1 MSQYLNT
8 LLKATGRAGLD
19 NNQIMNIARTKYKN
33 IDLRMDPNFQ
43 RREAFNINDEMV
55 EQTKKIMEDYGSHS
69 IPPKI
74 KARLE
79 DFAAKAI
86 ALGDDQ
92 QLLRH
97 SNAFLKLADDLYGP
111 GGASNVTSMVPEQL
125 ARQAHKN
132 SMQLADS
139 TYGDF
144 PGRQEMIKKN
154 IERLMKEAPGEVEV
168 LRNYLNSGYEG
179 TYAEYLRN
187 EVDPDKWMHYQNVFP
202 EGYGAGDFAT
212 GGRVGAA
219 GGGLIRALLKLLGRK
234 KGKGLEELMQP
245 KTPAGN
251 VAMRNLLPDNELDM
265 RMARG
270 RLMEEPGWYR
280 DTVLGESKTGNA
292 WHNLGKATADLTGWK
307 PDPQSPIV
315 MKGIREGF
323 AKPREGIMQTSK
335 IDDEINS
342 MMTEMKAMK
351 ERSEKMMLDAD
362 FKMRDMKSQEAMVD
376 AFVRD
381 LDDGIDPGTAIKR
394 FTAAYKKLR
403 EPHAVGGR
411 VGLRGGGILG
421 RLFRMGTAGDAEI
434 SHARMRGPF
443 NTGHSSVD
451 LGDMQQYKNIIND
464 PNVELDAIHEL
475 EDMVQNS
482 LRYSKEQKAAF
493 LKLIRKEKFKVNVL
507 YDDAKLQRMAKA
519 DPEGFDRWL
528 EYMINKDPT
537 LGDYATGGRVGLHE
551 GGMLGSMG
559 VEDGSYQAAEQAQ
572 NPYQQAYKDA
582 ANNMTNEDLLNPQV
596 QGLQQAANQRQQFI
610 TQRMNERNNDLISR
624 LSPFQVAQQGTNSYD
639 PLGQLANVAGQ
650 GHRLSNLPGSQDP
663 VSNRQLGE
671 GLSQGQQAIQQAIG
685 HSHQALA
692 QKLGQGNLQQVGLQ
706 QGAQGVSAFG
716 AQGAQPLSTTPQ
728 VISGLA
734 DFGGQLGIGGLFG
747 MRS

>member
-1 MSQYLNT
+1 MIDA
-8 LLKATGRAGLD
+8 LLKATTRAGLNSD
-19 NNQIMNIARTKYKN
+19 NIMQIAKTKYAN
-33 IDLRMDPNFQ
+33 VDLRMHADFQ

-451 LGDMQQYKNIIND
+451 VGDMQQYKNIIND

>member
-19 NNQIMNIARTKYKN
+19 NDQIMNIARTKYKN

-55 EQTKKIMEDYGSHS
+55 EQTKKIMDDYGSHS
-69 IPPKI
+69 LPPKI

-79 DFAAKAI
+79 DFAAKVV

-187 EVDPDKWMHYQNVFP
+187 EVDPDKWQFYQNVFP

-219 GGGLIRALLKLLGRK
+219 GGGFIKELLKLLGRK
-234 KGKGLEELMQP
+234 KGKGLEELVQP

-251 VAMRNLLPDNELDM
+251 VAMRNLLPDEALDS
-265 RMARG
+265 RISSG

-280 DTVLGESKTGNA
+280 DHILGEDKLDKA
-292 WHNLGKATADLTGWK
+292 FFDLGQATKHRTGWQ
-307 PDPQSPIV
+307 PDPQNPIV

-335 IDDEINS
+335 IDDEIND
-342 MMTEMKAMK
+342 MMAEMKAMK

-362 FKMRDMKSQEAMVD
+362 FKMRDMKAQEAMVD

-381 LDDGIDPGTAIKR
+381 LDDGVDPGTAIKR
-394 FTAAYKKLR
+394 FTEAYKKLR
-403 EPHAVGGR
+403 EPHATGGR
-411 VGLRGGGILG
+411 VGLKGGGILSKM
-421 RLFRMGTAGDAEI
+421 FKMGTVGDAEKA
-434 SHARMRGPF
+434 HARMRGPF

-451 LGDMQQYKNIIND
+451 VGDMQQYKNIIND
-464 PNVELDAIHEL
+464 PHVELDAIHEL

-537 LGDYATGGRVGLHE
+537 LGDYATGGRVGFA
-551 GGMLGSMG
+551 GGSS
-559 VEDGSYQAAEQAQ
+559 VQDINEAA
-572 NPYQQAYKDA
+572 DA
-582 ANNMTNEDLLNPQV
+582 AHAESDAAPEGYTVNDIMNPE
-596 QGLQQAANQRQQFI
+596 G
-610 TQRMNERNNDLISR
+610 ERI
-624 LSPFQVAQQGTNSYD
+624 GT
-639 PLGQLANVAGQ
+639 
-650 GHRLSNLPGSQDP
+650 
-663 VSNRQLGE
+663 
-671 GLSQGQQAIQQAIG
+671 
-685 HSHQALA
+685 
-692 QKLGQGNLQQVGLQ
+692 
-706 QGAQGVSAFG
+706 
-716 AQGAQPLSTTPQ
+716 STTIKPEGFDEAAHTTDVLTNNGLNMQGDIDLRKALESNPEMDPQ
-728 VISGLA
+728 VILDIMLQKEIYTTP
-734 DFGGQLGIGGLFG
+734 DFAAGGQVQVSGVGSLF
-747 MRS
+747 RRK

>member
-19 NNQIMNIARTKYKN
+19 NDQIMNIAKTKYKN
-33 IDLRMDPNFQ
+33 IDLRMDPDFQ

-55 EQTKKIMEDYGSHS
+55 EQTKKIMDEYGSHS
-69 IPPKI
+69 LPPKI

-86 ALGDDQ
+86 AFGDDQ

-97 SNAFLKLADDLYGP
+97 SNAFLKLADDLYGT
-111 GGASNVTSMVPEQL
+111 GGANNVTSMVPEQL

-132 SMQLADS
+132 SMQLEGS

-154 IERLMKEAPGEVEV
+154 IQRLMKEAPGEVEV
-168 LRNYLNSGYEG
+168 LRKYLNSGYEG

-187 EVDPDKWMHYQNVFP
+187 EVDPDKWQFYQNVFP

-219 GGGLIRALLKLLGRK
+219 GGGFIKELLKLLGRK
-234 KGKGLEELMQP
+234 KGKGLEALVQP

-251 VAMRNLLPDNELDM
+251 VAMRNLLPDEALDS
-265 RMARG
+265 RISSA

-280 DTVLGESKTGNA
+280 DHILGEDKLDKA
-292 WHNLGKATADLTGWK
+292 FFDLGQATKHRTGWQ
-307 PDPQSPIV
+307 PDPQNPIV

-335 IDDEINS
+335 IDDEIND
-342 MMTEMKAMK
+342 MMAEMRAMK

-381 LDDGIDPGTAIKR
+381 LDDGVDPGTAIKR
-394 FTAAYKKLR
+394 FTEAYKKLR
-403 EPHAVGGR
+403 EPHATGGR
-411 VGLRGGGILG
+411 VGLKGGGILSKM
-421 RLFRMGTAGDAEI
+421 FKMGTVGDAEK

-451 LGDMQQYKNIIND
+451 VGDMQQYKNIIND
-464 PNVELDAIHEL
+464 PQVELDAIHEL

-493 LKLIRKEKFKVNVL
+493 LKLIRKEKFKVNIL
-507 YDDAKLQRMAKA
+507 YDDPKLQRMAEA
-519 DPEGFDRWL
+519 DPEGFDQWL

-537 LGDYATGGRVGLHE
+537 AGDYATGG
-551 GGMLGSMG
+551 
-559 VEDGSYQAAEQAQ
+559 
-572 NPYQQAYKDA
+572 
-582 ANNMTNEDLLNPQV
+582 QV
-596 QGLQQAANQRQQFI
+596 
-610 TQRMNERNNDLISR
+610 
-624 LSPFQVAQQGTNSYD
+624 
-639 PLGQLANVAGQ
+639 LANGV
-650 GHRLSNLPGSQDP
+650 
-663 VSNRQLGE
+663 
-671 GLSQGQQAIQQAIG
+671 
-685 HSHQALA
+685 
-692 QKLGQGNLQQVGLQ
+692 GN
-706 QGAQGVSAFG
+706 
-716 AQGAQPLSTTPQ
+716 
-728 VISGLA
+728 
-734 DFGGQLGIGGLFG
+734 LFG

>member
-1 MSQYLNT
+1 MIDA
-8 LLKATGRAGLD
+8 LLKATTRAGLNSD
-19 NNQIMNIARTKYKN
+19 NIMQIAKTKYAN
-33 IDLRMDPNFQ
+33 VDLRMHGDFQ
-43 RREAFNINDEMV
+43 KRDAFHISDEIT
-55 EQTKKIMEDYGSHS
+55 EITKKSMDELGSHTL
-69 IPPKI
+69 PPKI

-92 QLLRH
+92 QTLRH
-97 SNAFLKLADDLYGP
+97 TNAFLKFADEIYGP
-111 GGASNVTSMVPEQL
+111 GGSNNVTSMVPHQL
-125 ARQAHKN
+125 GRKAHQN
-132 SMQLADS
+132 SMQLEDS

-144 PGRQEMIKKN
+144 PGRENIIKRN
-154 IERLMKEAPGEVEV
+154 IQRMAEERPGEVEV
-168 LRNYLNSGYEG
+168 LRGYLNSGYEG

-187 EVDPDKWMHYQNVFP
+187 EIDPDKWMHYYNPFP
-202 EGYGAGDFAT
+202 EGTGGADFAA
-212 GGRVGAA
+212 GGRVGLK
-219 GGGLIRALLKLLGRK
+219 GGGLIIELLKKLLGSK
-234 KGKGLEELMQP
+234 KGKGLESMMQP

-251 VAMRNLLPDNELDM
+251 VAMRNLLPDDELDM

-342 MMTEMKAMK
+342 MMTEMRAMK

-381 LDDGIDPGTAIKR
+381 LEDGIDPGTAIKR

-403 EPHAVGGR
+403 EPHATGGR
-411 VGLRGGGILG
+411 VGLKGGGILSKI
-421 RLFRMGTAGDAEI
+421 FKMGTAGDAEKA
-434 SHARMRGPF
+434 HARMKGPF
-443 NTGHSSVD
+443 FTGHSSVD

-464 PNVELDAIHEL
+464 PKTELDAIYEL

-482 LRYSKEQKAAF
+482 ARYTEAQKAAF
-493 LKLIRKEKFKVNVL
+493 LKLIQKEKFRVQIL
-507 YDDAKLQRMAKA
+507 YDDPKLQRIAET
-519 DPEGFDRWL
+519 DPEGFDQWL
-528 EYMINKDPT
+528 NYMINKDPSA
-537 LGDYATGGRVGLHE
+537 GGFATGGRVGLHE
-551 GGMLGSMG
+551 GGVLGTMG
-559 VEDGSYQAAEQAQ
+559 VADGSYQAAEQAQ

-596 QGLQQAANQRQQFI
+596 QRAQQDANQYRQQF

-624 LSPFQVAQQGTNSYD
+624 LSPFQAAQQGTNSYD
-639 PLGQLANVAGQ
+639 PLGQLVNAAGQ
-650 GHRLSNLPGSQDP
+650 GSRLGYLRPGSQDP
-663 VSNRQLGE
+663 LSNRELAQ
-671 GLSQGQQAIQQAIG
+671 GLSQGQKDMEQNLGHHISQTVDRARGQQ
-685 HSHQALA
+685 
-692 QKLGQGNLQQVGLQ
+692 NNGLQ

-716 AQGAQPLSTTPQ
+716 AQGVQPFSTPIGQ
-728 VISGLA
+728 QISGLA
-734 DFGGQLGIGGLFG
+734 DFGGQLGISGLFG

>member
-19 NNQIMNIARTKYKN
+19 NDQIMHIARTKYKN

-43 RREAFNINDEMV
+43 KREAFNINDEMV

-79 DFAAKAI
+79 DFAAKAV

-144 PGRQEMIKKN
+144 PGRQEIIKRN
-154 IERLMKEAPGEVEV
+154 IQRLMKEAPGEVEV

-202 EGYGAGDFAT
+202 ENFKV

-219 GGGLIRALLKLLGRK
+219 GGGLISALLKLLGRK

-245 KTPAGN
+245 RTPAGN
-251 VAMRNLLPDNELDM
+251 VAMRNLVPDSELDM
-265 RMARG
+265 RVARE
-270 RLMEEPGWYR
+270 RLMKEPGWYR

-335 IDDEINS
+335 IDDEIND
-342 MMTEMKAMK
+342 MMTEMRAMK
-351 ERSEKMMLDAD
+351 DRSEKMMLDAD
-362 FKMRDMKSQEAMVD
+362 FKMRDMKAQEAMVD

-381 LDDGIDPGTAIKR
+381 LDDGVDPGTAIKR

-421 RLFRMGTAGDAEI
+421 RLFRMGSAGDAEKA
-434 SHARMRGPF
+434 HARMKGPF
-443 NTGHSSVD
+443 FTGHSSVD

-464 PNVELDAIHEL
+464 PKTELDAIYEL

-482 LRYSKEQKAAF
+482 LRYTKEQKAAF
-493 LKLIRKEKFKVNVL
+493 LKLIQKEKFKVQIL
-507 YDDAKLQRMAKA
+507 YDDPKLQRMAEA
-519 DPEGFDRWL
+519 DPEGFDQWL
-528 EYMINKDPT
+528 NYMISKDPSA
-537 LGDYATGGRVGLHE
+537 GGFATGG
-551 GGMLGSMG
+551 
-559 VEDGSYQAAEQAQ
+559 
-572 NPYQQAYKDA
+572 
-582 ANNMTNEDLLNPQV
+582 QV
-596 QGLQQAANQRQQFI
+596 
-610 TQRMNERNNDLISR
+610 
-624 LSPFQVAQQGTNSYD
+624 
-639 PLGQLANVAGQ
+639 LANGV
-650 GHRLSNLPGSQDP
+650 
-663 VSNRQLGE
+663 
-671 GLSQGQQAIQQAIG
+671 
-685 HSHQALA
+685 
-692 QKLGQGNLQQVGLQ
+692 GN
-706 QGAQGVSAFG
+706 
-716 AQGAQPLSTTPQ
+716 
-728 VISGLA
+728 
-734 DFGGQLGIGGLFG
+734 LFG

>member
-19 NNQIMNIARTKYKN
+19 NDQIMNIAKTKYKN
-33 IDLRMDPNFQ
+33 IDLRMDPDFQ

-55 EQTKKIMEDYGSHS
+55 EQTKKIMDEYGSHS
-69 IPPKI
+69 LPPKI

-86 ALGDDQ
+86 AFGDDQ

-97 SNAFLKLADDLYGP
+97 SNAFLKLADDLYGT
-111 GGASNVTSMVPEQL
+111 GGANNVTSMVPEQL

-132 SMQLADS
+132 SMQLEGS

-154 IERLMKEAPGEVEV
+154 IQRLMKEAPGEVEV
-168 LRNYLNSGYEG
+168 LRKYLNSGYEG

-187 EVDPDKWMHYQNVFP
+187 EVDPDKWQFYQNVFP

-219 GGGLIRALLKLLGRK
+219 GGGFIKELLKLLGRK
-234 KGKGLEELMQP
+234 KGKGLEALVQP

-265 RMARG
+265 RVSRG
-270 RLMEEPGWYR
+270 KLMQEPGWYR

-292 WHNLGKATADLTGWK
+292 WHNLGKETADWTGWK

-403 EPHAVGGR
+403 EPHATGGR
-411 VGLRGGGILG
+411 VGLKFGGGILSK
-421 RLFRMGTAGDAEI
+421 LFKMGTAGDAEKA
-434 SHARMRGPF
+434 HARMKGPF

-464 PNVELDAIHEL
+464 PKTELDAIYEL

-482 LRYSKEQKAAF
+482 ARYTEAQKAAF
-493 LKLIRKEKFKVNVL
+493 LKLIQKEKFKVQIL
-507 YDDAKLQRMAKA
+507 YDDPKLQRMAEA
-519 DPEGFDRWL
+519 DPEGFDQWL
-528 EYMINKDPT
+528 NYMISKDPSA
-537 LGDYATGGRVGLHE
+537 GGFATGGRVGLHE

-582 ANNMTNEDLLNPQV
+582 ANNMTNEDLLSPQF
-596 QGLQQAANQRQQFI
+596 QRAQQDANQYRQQY
-610 TQRMNERNNDLISR
+610 TQRVNERNNDLVSR

-639 PLGQLANVAGQ
+639 PLGQLANAAGQ
-650 GHRLSNLPGSQDP
+650 GNRISNLPGSQE
-663 VSNRQLGE
+663 VSNLELGLGLQKGQEKLGGAINQNHSQL
-671 GLSQGQQAIQQAIG
+671 LQAISGQKGG
-685 HSHQALA
+685 HGGH
-692 QKLGQGNLQQVGLQ
+692 
-706 QGAQGVSAFG
+706 GVSAFG
-716 AQGAQPLSTTPQ
+716 Q
-728 VISGLA
+728 V
-734 DFGGQLGIGGLFG
+734 GGQQPSNVLSSINMQQLGGAMGIGGLFG

>member
-19 NNQIMNIARTKYKN
+19 NNQIMHIARTKYKN

-79 DFAAKAI
+79 DFAAKAV

-144 PGRQEMIKKN
+144 PGRQEIIKRN
-154 IERLMKEAPGEVEV
+154 IQRLMKEAPGEVEV
-168 LRNYLNSGYEG
+168 LRKYLNSGYEG

-187 EVDPDKWMHYQNVFP
+187 EVDPDKWMHYHNVFP
-202 EGYGAGDFAT
+202 EGYGAGDFAA

-219 GGGLIRALLKLLGRK
+219 GGGFIRALLKLLGRK
-234 KGKGLEELMQP
+234 KDKGLESLMQP

-251 VAMRNLLPDNELDM
+251 VAMRNLVPDAELDN
-265 RMARG
+265 RAARE
-270 RLMEEPGWYR
+270 RLLQEPGWYR
-280 DTVLGESKTGNA
+280 DTILGESKTAKA
-292 WHNLGKATADLTGWK
+292 WHDLGEATADWTGWK

-335 IDDEINS
+335 IDDEIND
-342 MMTEMKAMK
+342 MMTEMRAMK
-351 ERSEKMMLDAD
+351 DRSEKMMLDAD
-362 FKMRDMKSQEAMVD
+362 FKMRDMKAQEAMVD

-381 LDDGIDPGTAIKR
+381 LDDGVDPGTAIKR

-421 RLFRMGTAGDAEI
+421 RLFRMGSAGDAEKA
-434 SHARMRGPF
+434 HARMKGPF
-443 NTGHSSVD
+443 FTGHSSVD

-464 PNVELDAIHEL
+464 PKTELDAIYEL

-482 LRYSKEQKAAF
+482 LRYTKEQKAAF
-493 LKLIRKEKFKVNVL
+493 LKLIQKEKFKVQIL
-507 YDDAKLQRMAKA
+507 YDDPKLQRMAEA

-528 EYMINKDPT
+528 DYMISKDPSA
-537 LGDYATGGRVGLHE
+537 GGFATGGRVGLHE

-572 NPYQQAYKDA
+572 NPYQAQID
-582 ANNMTNEDLLNPQV
+582 PHV
-596 QGLQQAANQRQQFI
+596 QTANQHRQYF
-610 TQRMNERNNDLISR
+610 TQRVNERNNDLISR
-624 LSPFQVAQQGTNSYD
+624 LSPFQVAQQGN
-639 PLGQLANVAGQ
+639 Q
-650 GHRLSNLPGSQDP
+650 LSNLPGSQE
-663 VSNRQLGE
+663 VSNLELGRAINQNHNQL
-671 GLSQGQQAIQQAIG
+671 LQAISG
-685 HSHQALA
+685 
-692 QKLGQGNLQQVGLQ
+692 QKGG
-706 QGAQGVSAFG
+706 QGVSAFG
-716 AQGAQPLSTTPQ
+716 QVGGQQASNVLSSINMQ
-728 VISGLA
+728 QL
-734 DFGGQLGIGGLFG
+734 GGQLGIGGLFG

>member
-79 DFAAKAI
+79 DFAAKVV

-451 LGDMQQYKNIIND
+451 VGDMQQYKNIIND